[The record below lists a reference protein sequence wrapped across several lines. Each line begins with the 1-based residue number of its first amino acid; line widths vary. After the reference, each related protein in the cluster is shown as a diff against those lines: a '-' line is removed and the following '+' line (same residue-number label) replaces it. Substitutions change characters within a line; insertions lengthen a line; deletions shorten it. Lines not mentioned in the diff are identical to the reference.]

1 MRSGQLTALVGATL
15 RAVRWDVTATA
26 GGLVV
31 GLLLWKH
38 AQLQQPASALWL
50 VRGTALLLTLGAL
63 PLLDD
68 AAARQVAAVPLPLA
82 WRSAIRLAGF
92 VALVFVPVSALAA
105 GSGLPV
111 AGLLLETAAIVLLS
125 CAASLLMTR
134 LTEHPEPSTIVSL
147 GLLPLPGVL
156 TLLPASVAMLV
167 PEGPEWNAAHQRW
180 AALVAIGVVVLA
192 LSLRDPSARAPGRR
206 SRRSPAGGQVDGAR
220 V

>member
-1 MRSGQLTALVGATL
+1 MRGDQMVALVGATL
-15 RAVRWDVTATA
+15 RAVRWDVTASA

-68 AAARQVAAVPLPLA
+68 AAARQIAAVPLTLA

-92 VALVFVPVSALAA
+92 VALVFAPVSALAA
-105 GSGLPV
+105 WSDLPV
-111 AGLLLETAAIVLLS
+111 GSLLLESAAIVLLS
-125 CAASLLMTR
+125 SAASLLMTR
-134 LTEHPEPSTIVSL
+134 STEHSEPSTIVSL

-156 TLLPASVAMLV
+156 TLLPPSFAMLV
-167 PEGPEWNAAHQRW
+167 PEGPDWGAAHQRW

-206 SRRSPAGGQVDGAR
+206 GRRSPAVGQVGGAG